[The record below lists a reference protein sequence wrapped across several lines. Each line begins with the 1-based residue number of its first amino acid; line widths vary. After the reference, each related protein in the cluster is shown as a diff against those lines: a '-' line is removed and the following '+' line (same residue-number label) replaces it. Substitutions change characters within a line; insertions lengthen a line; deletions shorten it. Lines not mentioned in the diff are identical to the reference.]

1 MPGAGDTILE
11 YSSISLGRGE
21 SVKRRSEAARKLAR
35 RGGDL
40 LDEGAKR
47 DLDLRL
53 NRIAGQL
60 EGVRRMVHEQ
70 RLCVDILQQVASVE
84 AALKAVGDKI
94 IQFHVERCFVES
106 IEKGAPNIE
115 RQSRELIDIVMRYLG
130 R

>member
-1 MPGAGDTILE
+1 M
-11 YSSISLGRGE
+11 
-21 SVKRRSEAARKLAR
+21 
-35 RGGDL
+35 
-40 LDEGAKR
+40 LDEGAKK

-53 NRIAGQL
+53 SRIAGQL
-60 EGVRRMVHEQ
+60 EGVRRMVQEP

-106 IEKGAPNIE
+106 LTKDDPSLE
-115 RQSRELIDIVMRYLG
+115 RKTRELIDIVMRYLE